1 MRTTLGLLLLVGVP
15 LLAQAPPPFP
25 LEEATVAQLQQW
37 MTQGRY
43 TSRQITDL
51 YLQRI
56 DAIDKR
62 GPAINAMIEL
72 NPDAPAI
79 ADALDR
85 ERRDKGPRGPL
96 HGIPIVIKDNI
107 DTGDRMLTTAGSL
120 ALADTPA
127 PNDAFLVARLRAAGV
142 VILGKT
148 NLSEWANFRST
159 HSTSGWSAR
168 GGLVKNPYILDRNAC
183 GSSSGTGAAIAANL
197 AAVGVGT

>member
-96 HGIPIVIKDNI
+96 HGIPILIKDNI
-107 DTGDRMLTTAGSL
+107 ELKSE
-120 ALADTPA
+120 
-127 PNDAFLVARLRAAGV
+127 AFEL
-142 VILGKT
+142 
-148 NLSEWANFRST
+148 
-159 HSTSGWSAR
+159 
-168 GGLVKNPYILDRNAC
+168 
-183 GSSSGTGAAIAANL
+183 
-197 AAVGVGT
+197 